1 MVVDVVLVVGV
12 AVAVADADHA
22 GHGGHV
28 YGRHPLRLSRDQG
41 VACMGSL
48 RFFVLFL
55 LPAATA
61 LAGASNENAA
71 EEVELFD
78 RLNVREQILDGQRAA
93 AESNTRQVALLAYR
107 FARRRTLG
115 FAANPENRLD
125 DARALDLALVALRRS
140 LDETSALGN
149 ELDRVRLERTTM
161 ENALVNRALGE
172 PASGDPTSKNGGST
186 NREGGSGQADSTTR
200 LLRPLRGTPVDVP
213 GSRRDGPTKIE
224 LRRDSVDT
232 LARLNEP
239 VRAIAAG
246 MVKHVEPLPQGG
258 FAVVTTHPGGMTS
271 IVTGLRDISVKPGQR
286 VGAGQTLGLA
296 GRNLDG
302 AAVVSL
308 EIWRDRRPLDAAK
321 LLHVRLA
328 AAPGSAMTAN

>member
-1 MVVDVVLVVGV
+1 
-12 AVAVADADHA
+12 
-22 GHGGHV
+22 
-28 YGRHPLRLSRDQG
+28 
-41 VACMGSL
+41 MGSW
-48 RFFVLFL
+48 RFLVLFL
-55 LPAATA
+55 LPAVTA
-61 LAGASNENAA
+61 LAGASNQNAD

-78 RLNVREQILDGQRAA
+78 RLNVREQILDGQKAA
-93 AESNTRQVALLAYR
+93 AEGNTRQVTLLAYR
-107 FARRRTLG
+107 LARRRALG
-115 FAANPENRLD
+115 FAANPGNRLD

-140 LDETSALGN
+140 LDETRALGN

-161 ENALVNRALGE
+161 ENALVTRALRE
-172 PASGDPTSKNGGST
+172 PAG
-186 NREGGSGQADSTTR
+186 GQADNTMR

-224 LRRDSVDT
+224 LRRDSVDM

-246 MVKHVEPLPQGG
+246 MVKHVESLPQGG
-258 FAVVTTHPGGMTS
+258 FAVVTAHPGGMTS
-271 IVTGLRDISVKPGQR
+271 IVTGLRDISVKPGEQ

-308 EIWRDRRPLDAAK
+308 EIWRDRRPQDAAK
-321 LLHVRLA
+321 MLHVRLA
-328 AAPGSAMTAN
+328 TAPGSSTTTN